1 MKRFKKIFV
10 NVMALMLLIVSCF
23 GLSACKE
30 DIRTM
35 KLTISVYNYDE
46 EVLDFETVT
55 LTVDLYG
62 HLAPKTV
69 DAIEKYV
76 NDGYYNDTVFYKTGL
91 SSFSSHIMLGDIKM
105 NNNAL
110 EMNAVKPQLT
120 GEFEYGGTVGSNLT
134 AKKGSIGLFRSWY
147 AENDGGYAVSNNSMH
162 SGRATWFIPTSD
174 STSSSL
180 ADWFCIFAQFDV
192 NNSKNATAL
201 DLITKAVE
209 EYTVECVVYYTGEY
223 DATKADENY
232 GLTAHIAT
240 AEDFEELDVEVY
252 NDDNGLVCYN
262 KQTVKVPF
270 VNGNVNEGAAV
281 KIVSAKVK

>member
-1 MKRFKKIFV
+1 MKRFKKVII
-10 NVMALMLLIVSCF
+10 NVIALMLVIVSCF
-23 GLSACKE
+23 GLTACKE

-69 DAIEKYV
+69 DAITKYV
-76 NDGYYNDTVFYKTGL
+76 NDGYYNDTVFYKSGL
-91 SSFSSHIMLGDIKM
+91 SSFSGHIMLGDIKM
-105 NNNAL
+105 GESAL
-110 EMNAVKPQLT
+110 EMNAVKPQLN

-147 AENDGGYAVSNNSMH
+147 AENDGGYAVSNDSMH

-174 STSSSL
+174 SSSL
-180 ADWFCIFAQFDV
+180 ADWFCIFAQFDA
-192 NNSKNATAL
+192 NNSKNAKAL

-209 EYTVECVVYYTGEY
+209 ETVECVIYYTGEY
-223 DATKADENY
+223 DANKADENY
-232 GLTAHIAT
+232 GLTANIVT
-240 AEDFEELDVEVY
+240 AEEFAELDVEVY
-252 NDDNGLVCYN
+252 NNDNGLVCYN

-270 VNGNVNEGAAV
+270 VNGEVNDGVAV